1 MYGVSVNM
9 LAAIV
14 VLSLAVVHEC
24 VSALHMYPEIFD
36 PSKFL
41 ARPLPLKSARPSA
54 AGDHHLAR
62 GFQDDET
69 GFVRSSSESGKTGFV
84 HRENFH
90 RKDGNK
96 YGSEK
101 QTGHGESRRSE
112 EPTTGALKNVLGG
125 VETGRRIIETDHYRP
140 EPMYEVN
147 EEQTSD
153 YENPDK
159 HKKYGTTVKPVSEQE
174 EANMMK
180 KKKQADKQMKT
191 AELSLKDATGA
202 RKPRKGGRSNQQ
214 NNHNGYE
221 SIVYHEN
228 EHDSMEQGY
237 GKRKAVGK
245 LPAKQLAGDNPS
257 PAQGRLLEDD
267 NEEYEEDRHGDDEV
281 EDDETR
287 HDHGG
292 NDDDDD
298 DEGDDSEDTGERGND
313 SDFGDNYD
321 AVRFDS
327 DFERS
332 FGNGAHDEASFEEH
346 NEGRKGVR
354 KGKGRQHDNADY
366 DYDEEVD
373 REQVDESASEDK
385 YRGDDES
392 DEEEE
397 EHEKKDAER
406 DDDDDGRQY
415 EYASEAD
422 SDAQDY

>member
-1 MYGVSVNM
+1 MYGVVSVNV
-9 LAAIV
+9 LVTAV
-14 VLSLAVVHEC
+14 LLSLGVVDEC

-41 ARPLPLKSARPSA
+41 ARPLPLKSVRPSDT

-96 YGSEK
+96 YGNEK

-112 EPTTGALKNVLGG
+112 EPSVGAAKDVAGG
-125 VETGRRIIETDHYRP
+125 HETGRRIIETDHYIP
-140 EPMYEVN
+140 EPMYEVT
-147 EEQTSD
+147 EEQNSD

-159 HKKYGTTVKPVSEQE
+159 HKKYGTAAKPAPGQE
-174 EANMMK
+174 ETDK
-180 KKKQADKQMKT
+180 KKKPKVESQMK
-191 AELSLKDATGA
+191 ASGLKEATGPA
-202 RKPRKGGRSNQQ
+202 RRKPRKGGRSNQQ

-228 EHDSMEQGY
+228 ERDSMEQGY

-245 LPAKQLAGDNPS
+245 LPTKQTVHGNPV
-257 PAQGRLLEDD
+257 PQGRLLDDD
-267 NEEYEEDRHGDDEV
+267 NEYEEDGRHGDEEEEN

-287 HDHGG
+287 HSEHADGEDG
-292 NDDDDD
+292 DD
-298 DEGDDSEDTGERGND
+298 DEVDTGERGND

-321 AVRFDS
+321 TVRFDS

-332 FGNGAHDEASFEEH
+332 FRGHDASFENGH
-346 NEGRKGVR
+346 DDGGKNARG
-354 KGKGRQHDNADY
+354 KGKGRQHDNVDY

-373 REQVDESASEDK
+373 REQVDEAASEDK

-392 DEEEE
+392 DEEGEE
-397 EHEKKDAER
+397 EEGNGER
-406 DDDDDGRQY
+406 DDDDGRQY

>member
-1 MYGVSVNM
+1 MYGVGVNV

-14 VLSLAVVHEC
+14 LLSLGVVDEC

-41 ARPLPLKSARPSA
+41 ARPLPLKSARPVPA

-69 GFVRSSSESGKTGFV
+69 GFVRSSSESGKSGFV

-101 QTGHGESRRSE
+101 QTGRGESRRTQ
-112 EPTTGALKNVLGG
+112 EPVVGTLKGALSGAAS
-125 VETGRRIIETDHYRP
+125 GRRIIETDHYRP
-140 EPMYEVN
+140 EPMYEVT
-147 EEQTSD
+147 EELTSD
-153 YENPDK
+153 YQNPDK
-159 HKKYGTTVKPVSEQE
+159 HKKYGTAAAAKPTPGMGEDDKQ
-174 EANMMK
+174 K
-180 KKKQADKQMKT
+180 QKKKQQEEKQMKT
-191 AELSLKDATGA
+191 AGLSLKEASGA

-237 GKRKAVGK
+237 GKRNAVGK
-245 LPAKQLAGDNPS
+245 LPTKQLAVGENPA
-257 PAQGRLLEDD
+257 AQGRLLEDEEED
-267 NEEYEEDRHGDDEV
+267 EEYEEDRHDGDGDEDDD
-281 EDDETR
+281 DDETR
-287 HDHGG
+287 HD
-292 NDDDDD
+292 
-298 DEGDDSEDTGERGND
+298 GDDNEDTGERGGND

-332 FGNGAHDEASFEEH
+332 FGNGANDENASFENH
-346 NEGRKGVR
+346 DEGGKSVRKG
-354 KGKGRQHDNADY
+354 KGKGRQHDNVDY

-392 DEEEE
+392 EEE
-397 EHEKKDAER
+397 DR
-406 DDDDDGRQY
+406 DDEGDDDGRQY